1 MTIKE
6 RIDELEAKIEQKHE
20 EINARIKRVQ
30 QAKIS
35 ARKTGHANATADQL
49 TKALGD
55 TQGAS
60 RAELQRQKNHGKTV
74 ASPTKKPITKRGGKA
89 TSPQPPPPLTV
100 ERQKTWHAENAG
112 ASTTKQP
119 HKRSDSTYKSKPRHT
134 NDS

>member
-55 TQGAS
+55 THGAS
-60 RAELQRQKNHGKTV
+60 
-74 ASPTKKPITKRGGKA
+74 
-89 TSPQPPPPLTV
+89 PP
-100 ERQKTWHAENAG
+100 ERQRAKR
-112 ASTTKQP
+112 TTA
-119 HKRSDSTYKSKPRHT
+119 KP
-134 NDS
+134 